1 MKWYVN
7 LLISIIVF
15 FIGTGIAYL
24 TGSYIVLNAVILAFL
39 IQWVAYIPA
48 YTFQTEKFYD
58 LTGTLTYLTV
68 VWFTY
73 ILSGGGSSGIAGNFI
88 LASLITIWAVR
99 LGSFLFL
106 RIHKAG
112 EDKRFRTI
120 KPSASQFFMTWTLQ
134 GFWVSICS
142 MCALTAMSSE
152 MGVATIWYSGNLGEI
167 SVNIFFCIG
176 VVLFLIGFSIEII
189 ADNQKNTFRSLE
201 ENKDK
206 FITTGLWAKSR
217 HPNYFGEI
225 MLWTGIA
232 LIALPSLSGAQY
244 LTLIS
249 PVFTYILLVH
259 ISGVRMLE
267 DMGNKKWGHLEEY
280 KDYKDKTPRI
290 IPRF

>member
-1 MKWYVN
+1 MKWHIN

-15 FIGTGIAYL
+15 FVGTGIAYL
-24 TGSYIVLNAVILAFL
+24 TGSYIVFNAVILAFL

-73 ILSGGGSSGIAGNFI
+73 MLSNSAEEPKIGNLI
-88 LASLITIWAVR
+88 LALLISIWAVR

-142 MCALTAMSSE
+142 MCALTAISSE
-152 MGVATIWYSGNLGEI
+152 V
-167 SVNIFFCIG
+167 G
-176 VVLFLIGFSIEII
+176 VVVNVFFYIGFALFLIGFSIEVI

-206 FITTGLWAKSR
+206 FIATGLWAKSR

-232 LIALPSLSGAQY
+232 LIAFPSLSGTQY

-280 KDYKDKTPRI
+280 KNYKDKTPRI
-290 IPRF
+290 IPKL

>member
-15 FIGTGIAYL
+15 FIATGIAYL

-73 ILSGGGSSGIAGNFI
+73 MLSNSAGELKIGNLI
-88 LASLITIWAVR
+88 LALLISIWAVR

-142 MCALTAMSSE
+142 MCALTAISSE
-152 MGVATIWYSGNLGEI
+152 IGVIT
-167 SVNIFFCIG
+167 NIFFYIG
-176 VVLFLIGFSIEII
+176 FALFLIGFSIEII
-189 ADNQKNTFRSLE
+189 ADNQKNTFRSFE

-225 MLWTGIA
+225 MLWTAIA
-232 LIALPSLSGAQY
+232 LIALPSLGGAQY

-280 KDYKDKTPRI
+280 KNYKDKTPRI
-290 IPRF
+290 IPKF

>member
-1 MKWYVN
+1 MKWHIN

-15 FIGTGIAYL
+15 FVGTGIAYL
-24 TGSYIVLNAVILAFL
+24 TGSYIVFNAVILAFL

-73 ILSGGGSSGIAGNFI
+73 MLSNSAGELKIGNLI
-88 LASLITIWAVR
+88 LALLISIWAVR

-142 MCALTAMSSE
+142 MCALTAISSE
-152 MGVATIWYSGNLGEI
+152 VGVV
-167 SVNIFFCIG
+167 VNIFFYIG
-176 VVLFLIGFSIEII
+176 FALFLIGFSIEVI

-206 FITTGLWAKSR
+206 FIATGLWAKSR

-232 LIALPSLSGAQY
+232 LIALPSLSGTQY

-280 KDYKDKTPRI
+280 KNYKDKTPRI
-290 IPRF
+290 IPKL